1 MIQIKEQVMNDI
13 DTENKNKEVKKKAV
27 ANADLTDTKS
37 DMKVKDW
44 EKICDVE
51 NEMKEKTN
59 LGNIKF
65 NGGKNLMNNV
75 EVSNIRSGS
84 EKLKVTCN
92 IKGFDEVCDSE
103 EEEKRKTNDCSNM
116 GFNGEMVPSNVKV
129 DSNTVNDENVE
140 ITSNVRGCDKVCNDE
155 EKIMNKTNF
164 GGNIGGGEENVINN
178 VNLW

>member
-1 MIQIKEQVMNDI
+1 MIQIKERVMNDI
-13 DTENKNKEVKKKAV
+13 DTENKNKDVKKKAV
-27 ANADLTDTKS
+27 ANADLTDTKF

-51 NEMKEKTN
+51 NEIKEKTN

-75 EVSNIRSGS
+75 EVGNIRSGS

-92 IKGFDEVCDSE
+92 IKGFDEVWDNE
-103 EEEKRKTNDCSNM
+103 EEEKRKANDCSNM
-116 GFNGEMVPSNVKV
+116 CFNGEMVPSNVKV
-129 DSNTVNDENVE
+129 DSNTVNDKNEE
-140 ITSNVRGCDKVCNDE
+140 ETSFVRGCDKVCNDE

-164 GGNIGGGEENVINN
+164 GGKKVGAKKM
-178 VNLW
+178 